1 MKKTWMFAA
10 LLACAAP
17 ASAQQDDVET
27 WRAQRLERLQA
38 PNGWLSLVGLHWI
51 EPGTHTVGKAADR
64 DIVLATGPEHLGTLV
79 FAQGK
84 VTFVPLPDA
93 GVTIDGVVA
102 AAPIA
107 LVPDSA
113 GTPTLVA
120 FDAGQANFQLIE
132 RNQRF
137 ALRVRDARAP
147 TRTGFSGIEHYPVDA
162 SWTLQ
167 ATFEP
172 HPEGKTIPIVNVLGM
187 TEPMK
192 NPGAVVFEKDGKT
205 HRLEAVDEGDGQY
218 FLIFAD
224 RTNKKETY
232 GAGRFLY
239 AAPAVDGKTA
249 LDFNRAYNPPCAFN
263 AYSTCPLP
271 PPENRLDLAVTAGEK
286 RYLGPG
292 H

>member
-1 MKKTWMFAA
+1 MKNWMIAA

-17 ASAQQDDVET
+17 ALAQDDVET

-38 PNGWLSLVGLHWI
+38 PTGWLSLVGLHWL
-51 EPGTHTVGKAADR
+51 EPGTHTIGKAADN
-64 DIVLATGPEHLGTLV
+64 DIVLATGPAHLGTLV
-79 FAQGK
+79 FAQNK
-84 VTFVPLPDA
+84 ATLAPLPDA
-93 GVTIDGVVA
+93 GVTVEGQPVA
-102 AAPIA
+102 APVT

-113 GTPTLVA
+113 ATPTTIA
-120 FDAGQANFQLIE
+120 FDAGQASFQLIE
-132 RNQRF
+132 RNGRF

-147 TRTGFSGIEHYPVDA
+147 TRTGFAGIEHYPVDA
-162 SWTLQ
+162 AWTFE
-167 ATFEP
+167 ARFEP
-172 HPEGKTIPIVNVLGM
+172 HPAGKTIPIVNVLGM

-192 NPGAVVFEKDGKT
+192 NPGVVVFEKDGKT

-224 RTNKKETY
+224 RTNRKETY

-239 AAPAVDGKTA
+239 AAPAVDGKTVV
-249 LDFNRAYNPPCAFN
+249 DFNKAYNPPCAFS

-286 RYLGPG
+286 RYLGPE